1 MGVDI
6 MNLPIFIAR
15 KLVKG
20 TPRKGRQASRTVIG
34 IAIGAIAISMAVM
47 IVAVSIV
54 TAFQQSVRN
63 KVIGFGSHIVVE
75 PISQSNSYEGTPLSN
90 TNAVANVIRGIEGVT
105 SVQTFALK
113 AGMFKTGEDFE
124 NMVVKGLPK
133 AYDTTFLKSILA
145 EGKLPVMS
153 DTALSKEVLIS
164 KYTARRLNLKV
175 GDKPLVY
182 FLVDNDIRKRKLTVS
197 GLFDSGFEEFDKTF
211 SYVDLRTIQQLNGWD
226 STSAAGVEVRIADF
240 NRIDEINEQI
250 NNALPP
256 DIEARTITQIRS
268 DIFVWLEMQDI
279 NGVIIIVL
287 MLFVSLINMISAMLV
302 LILERTPM
310 IGILKAMGSNN
321 TTIRK
326 IFIHYAAYL
335 LVRGLLLGNI
345 IGIGLCLIQQY
356 FHVIKLSKEAYYVD
370 TVPIL
375 LNPMHIGGINLMVIS
390 MSFLVLWVTSLVVRR
405 ISPVKAIRLK

>member
-1 MGVDI
+1 

-20 TPRKGRQASRTVIG
+20 TPQASRTVIG

-47 IVAVSIV
+47 IVAVAIV
-54 TAFQQSVRN
+54 TAFQQTVRN

-75 PISQSNSYEGTPLSN
+75 PLSQSNSYEGTPLN
-90 TNAVANVIRGIEGVT
+90 NIQVAAKAIQGIEGVT
-105 SVQTFALK
+105 SVQPFALK
-113 AGMFKTGEDFE
+113 AGMFKTGEEFE

-133 AYDTTFLKSILA
+133 AYNTAFLQSILV
-145 EGKLPVMS
+145 EGKLPVMN
-153 DTALSKEVLIS
+153 DTAISKEVLIS

-182 FLVDNDIRKRKLTVS
+182 FLVQNDIRKRKLTVS

-211 SYVDLRTIQQLNGWD
+211 SYVDIRTIQQLNGWD
-226 STSAAGVEVRIADF
+226 STTAAGLEVQITNFD
-240 NRIDEINEQI
+240 NINQTCQEI

-256 DIEARTITQIRS
+256 DIEARTIQEIRA
-268 DIFVWLEMQDI
+268 DIFVWLDMQDI

-310 IGILKAMGSNN
+310 IGIMKAMGSNN
-321 TTIRK
+321 NSIRK
-326 IFIHYAAYL
+326 IFIHYASYL
-335 LVRGLLLGNI
+335 LIRGLILGNV
-345 IGIGLCLIQQY
+345 IGIGLCIIQQQ
-356 FHVIKLSKEAYYVD
+356 FQVIKLSKEAYYVD
-370 TVPIL
+370 TVPVL
-375 LNPMHIGGINLMVIS
+375 LNPLHIVGINTLTIF
-390 MSFLVLWVTSLVVRR
+390 MSFLVLWLTSLVVHR
-405 ISPVKAIRLK
+405 ISPVRAIRLK

>member
-1 MGVDI
+1 MGVYI
-6 MNLPIFIAR
+6 MNLSIFIAR

-63 KVIGFGSHIVVE
+63 KVIGFSSHIVVE
-75 PISQSNSYEGTPLSN
+75 PISQSNSYEGTPLN
-90 TNAVANVIRGIEGVT
+90 NIQVAAKTIQSIEGVT
-105 SVQTFALK
+105 SVQPFALK

-133 AYDTTFLKSILA
+133 AYNTDFLQSILVA
-145 EGKLPVMS
+145 GRLPLMS
-153 DTALSKEVLIS
+153 DTAISKEVLIS
-164 KYTARRLNLKV
+164 NYTARRLNLKV

-182 FLVDNDIRKRKLTVS
+182 FLVANDVRKRKLTVS

-211 SYVDLRTIQQLNGWD
+211 SYVDLRIIQQLNGWD
-226 STSAAGVEVRIADF
+226 STTAPGLEVSIADF
-240 NRIDEINEQI
+240 NRIDDIKQEI

-256 DIEARTITQIRS
+256 YIEAKSIVELRS

-279 NGVIIIVL
+279 NGIIIIVL

-310 IGILKAMGSNN
+310 IGIMKAMGSSNN
-321 TTIRK
+321 SIRN
-326 IFIHYAAYL
+326 IFIHYASYL

-345 IGIGLCLIQQY
+345 IGIGLCLIQHY

-370 TVPIL
+370 TVPVL
-375 LNPMHIGGINLMVIS
+375 LNPLHIVGINLLTVS
-390 MSFLVLWVTSLVVRR
+390 MSFLVLWLTSLVVRR
-405 ISPVKAIRLK
+405 ISPVRAIRLK